1 MNINP
6 RETLDKRT
14 SQLSNDIL
22 VLGSMV
28 EQAIQKSTD
37 ALKRQDINLAKRIYE
52 GDVRIN
58 SKRFEIEN
66 DTLVVIATQ
75 QPTARDLRIL
85 ASILEVATELERIG
99 DYAKGIAK
107 ICLMMSNQ
115 PPVKPL
121 VDIPYMAQI
130 ASDMLRRSL
139 KAFVDQDVEIAR
151 EIPNEDDLVD
161 DLYNQVFRE
170 LITYMISDPSTIDRA
185 NYLIWAAHNLER
197 AADRVINICE
207 RTIYVVTGQMK
218 EIKVSDD
225 ESLKVEFISPLAR
238 YEP

>member
-6 RETLDKRT
+6 RETLDNKT
-14 SQLSNDIL
+14 SQLLNDIL

-37 ALKRQDINLAKRIYE
+37 ALKRQDLNLAKRIYD

-99 DYAKGIAK
+99 DYAKGIAR

-121 VDIPYMAQI
+121 VDIPYMAQV
-130 ASDMLRRSL
+130 ASDMLRRAL
-139 KAFVDQDVEIAR
+139 TAFVNQDEAKAR
-151 EIPNEDDLVD
+151 EIPSSLRSSSIE
-161 DLYNQVFRE
+161 Y
-170 LITYMISDPSTIDRA
+170 SPSQILHFKYFFPGTIFMAA
-185 NYLIWAAHNLER
+185 NR
-197 AADRVINICE
+197 
-207 RTIYVVTGQMK
+207 
-218 EIKVSDD
+218 
-225 ESLKVEFISPLAR
+225 PAR
-238 YEP
+238 NK